1 MDYLDY
7 YYFVRPATHMHIRL
21 HMHYFNQIGLTCLL
35 FWRLRPVWTDLGAL
49 MGHTFRFS
57 LQRARGKQVAE
68 ETTPL

>member
-35 FWRLRPVWTDLGAL
+35 FWRLSQFGRISGN
-49 MGHTFRFS
+49 
-57 LQRARGKQVAE
+57 
-68 ETTPL
+68 